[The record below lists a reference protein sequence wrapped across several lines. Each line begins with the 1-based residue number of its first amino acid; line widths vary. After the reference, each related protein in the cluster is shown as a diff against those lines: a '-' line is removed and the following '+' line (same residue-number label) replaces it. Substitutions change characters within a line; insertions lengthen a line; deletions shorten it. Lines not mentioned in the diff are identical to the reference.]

1 MKERIDHSNYEAW
14 LLDRLEGNLTPAQEQ
29 ELDAFLAAHPELDPG
44 MDALPT
50 LDQLDAAL
58 SRSDKDA
65 LKRAL
70 PPTGQPSLENVDD
83 FLVARLE
90 GDLNAEQ
97 LHALRHFLLEH
108 PELLRSAHLYDLVKL
123 VPEAMAF
130 AAKQDLERQLPPVGL
145 PDRHT
150 LDDFLVAE
158 LEGDLT
164 IEQRKALAAYVAT
177 HAEAGRARELMQRTR
192 IATEA
197 VEYAEKGSLKR
208 GGRVI
213 ALGTWAVRFAAAA
226 SVAVLLGM
234 GIWFLGRSEAPE
246 QQVATVPEAST
257 KAETKGTTVEPVSTA
272 PETPVKSEPGST
284 AGSTTP
290 EVQQGTGTPDRSAN
304 PLPRMGR
311 EEPVQLAAVRHT
323 MPGRNTDERPEP
335 RTVPVEKATWLP
347 ADEPVAAA
355 SNTSA
360 TPGASTLG
368 GALAAVVRERVL
380 EQPAGNTGPLGQDD
394 AIAAVDHGLKVI
406 GGEQAGL
413 SVDRTERTRTFNIRL
428 GRHLSVTA
436 STQR

>member
-14 LLDRLEGNLTPAQEQ
+14 LLDRLEGNLSPAQEQ
-29 ELDAFLAAHPELDPG
+29 ELDAFLKANSGLDPG
-44 MDALPT
+44 MDELPT
-50 LDQLDAAL
+50 LGQLGAKL
-58 SRSDKDA
+58 SPTDKNA

-70 PPTGQPSLENVDD
+70 PPTGQPSMENVDD

-123 VPEAMAF
+123 VPEALAF

-164 IEQRKALAAYVAT
+164 SEQSKALAAYVAT
-177 HAEAGRARELMQRTR
+177 HPEAGRARELMQRTR
-192 IATEA
+192 IAAEA
-197 VEYAEKGSLKR
+197 VVYAEKGSLKR

-246 QQVATVPEAST
+246 EQLANVPEAST
-257 KAETKGTTVEPVSTA
+257 STENPKEVPVEAASGT
-272 PETPVKSEPGST
+272 PESAKNSGNPGS
-284 AGSTTP
+284 AVP
-290 EVQQGTGTPDRSAN
+290 DVEQRTGTPA
-304 PLPRMGR
+304 PTTAPMPRMGR
-311 EEPVQLAAVRHT
+311 EEPVQLAAFRETV
-323 MPGRNTDERPEP
+323 PGRGSEERPAP
-335 RTVPVEKATWLP
+335 HTVAVENATWLP
-347 ADEPVAAA
+347 ADEPVAVA
-355 SNTSA
+355 SSASA
-360 TPGASTLG
+360 TPVASTLG

-380 EQPAGNTGPLGQDD
+380 EQPAGNTGPLGQED
-394 AIAAVDHGLKVI
+394 AIAAVDRGLKVL

-428 GRHLSVTA
+428 GRNLAVSA

>member
-1 MKERIDHSNYEAW
+1 MKQRIDHSNYEAW

-130 AAKQDLERQLPPVGL
+130 AAKQELERQLPPVGL
-145 PDRHT
+145 PDRFT

-164 IEQRKALAAYVAT
+164 TEQRKALAAYVAT
-177 HAEAGRARELMQRTR
+177 RPEAGHARELMQRTR
-192 IATEA
+192 IAAEA
-197 VEYAEKGSLKR
+197 VVYAEKGSLKR

-213 ALGTWAVRFAAAA
+213 ALSTWAVRFAAAA

-246 QQVATVPEAST
+246 QQLATVPEAST
-257 KAETKGTTVEPVSTA
+257 NTSTKNPKEVPVEAASST
-272 PETPVKSEPGST
+272 PESAANSGNPGS
-284 AGSTTP
+284 AVP
-290 EVQQGTGTPDRSAN
+290 VVEQRTGTPA
-304 PLPRMGR
+304 PTTAPIPRMGR
-311 EEPVQLAAVRHT
+311 EEPVQLAAVRGT
-323 MPGRNTDERPEP
+323 VPGQGSEERPAL
-335 RTVPVEKATWLP
+335 RTVAVENATWLP
-347 ADEPVAAA
+347 ADEPVAVA
-355 SNTSA
+355 SSASA
-360 TPGASTLG
+360 TPVASTLG

-394 AIAAVDHGLKVI
+394 AIAAVDRGLKVI

-436 STQR
+436 CTQR